1 MVQALAAGAPAYRLF
16 PGHDDPE
23 AVFSW
28 PCAQGGKGDGGGGAW
43 AELVE
48 IRSNYYFEC
57 ISGRTDKR
65 DALRA
70 QLDDATVRSSCPFV
84 YADRPARSEFTRAEM
99 SPRVCCSLCNSLRE
113 SAQDVAREE
122 EEKKAAELRAQQA
135 AEEAKEKARKEHVL
149 DVASSMVREVVGLAE
164 DEATRREVRR
174 TRMRLQERGRSA
186 AGSRKTLPD
195 NCSLPP
201 LSRTRGGWH

>member
-1 MVQALAAGAPAYRLF
+1 MQF
-16 PGHDDPE
+16 PPGI
-23 AVFSW
+23 
-28 PCAQGGKGDGGGGAW
+28 G
-43 AELVE
+43 
-48 IRSNYYFEC
+48 
-57 ISGRTDKR
+57 
-65 DALRA
+65 
-70 QLDDATVRSSCPFV
+70 
-84 YADRPARSEFTRAEM
+84 
-99 SPRVCCSLCNSLRE
+99 

-201 LSRTRGGWH
+201 VSRTRGGWH

>member
-1 MVQALAAGAPAYRLF
+1 M
-16 PGHDDPE
+16 
-23 AVFSW
+23 W

-70 QLDDATVRSSCPFV
+70 QLDDATVRSPCPFV
-84 YADRPARSEFTRAEM
+84 YATDP
-99 SPRVCCSLCNSLRE
+99 PSLSLRGLRCLLASAVTQFPPGIG

-122 EEKKAAELRAQQA
+122 EERKAAELRAQQA

-149 DVASSMVREVVGLAE
+149 DVASSMVREVVALAE

-174 TRMRLQERGRSA
+174 TRTRLQERGRSA

-201 LSRTRGGWH
+201 VSRARGGWH